1 MYNIPINTI
10 QYKIFLF
17 RFDERLLIIF
27 GGVVS
32 MLISTIFFM
41 PIPGNDNTH
50 ICNETEYL
58 LSRSP
63 FLSSYGGLGE
73 RIKCSESQAI
83 GCCALEW
90 CKEQPAMNIGQFIIG
105 FCIFA
110 AGHPFRLSI
119 TQSLF
124 TKILG
129 PIQQVMKTKTKC

>member
-1 MYNIPINTI
+1 M
-10 QYKIFLF
+10 
-17 RFDERLLIIF
+17 
-27 GGVVS
+27 S

-50 ICNETEYL
+50 ICNETEYS
-58 LSRSP
+58 LSRSH

-105 FCIFA
+105 FCLFA

-129 PIQQVMKTKTKC
+129 PIPQVMKIKTKVKMRRYKSKSDNN